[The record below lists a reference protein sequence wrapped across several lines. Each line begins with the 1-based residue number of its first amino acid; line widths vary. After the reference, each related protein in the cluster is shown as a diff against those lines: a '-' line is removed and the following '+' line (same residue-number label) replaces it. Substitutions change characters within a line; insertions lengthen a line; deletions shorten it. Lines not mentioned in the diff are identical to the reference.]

1 LNDSRVRPDVRRAVF
16 VTSLLTGVA
25 LGAWLLIAGRHT
37 PRISPGSA
45 AGSNVLLITIDTLR
59 ADRVGAYGN
68 RSGLT
73 PNLDRLAVN
82 GLRFDSAFTP
92 VPMTLPAHASILTG
106 LEPFTHGIRNNT
118 GFRLGETPTLATML
132 KTAGYRTGAFVGA
145 FVLNAAFGLNRGF
158 DVYDDRVGQT
168 GMPADLHTAER
179 RAEHVIQPATDWI
192 LISPRPWFAWVH
204 LYDPHAPYQAPAGYR
219 SGRSPY
225 DAEVAYTDAMIGRGL
240 DALRAAGQLD
250 RTIVI
255 VVADHGEALGD
266 HGESSHGLFAYDST
280 LRVPMIVNAPGV
292 GAQVVRTPVQHTD
305 LVPTVL
311 ELLGLTVPPGLD
323 GRSLLTGGDG
333 ATRDSRALYFE
344 ALDASLTRGWAPLA
358 GIMADGWKYI
368 DLPIPELYDLER
380 DPAEAGNR
388 AAHEPERVRV
398 LQARLNDM
406 IGSRKPAAARAAT
419 DTETIQRLESLGYVG
434 SVERTGKRTFPEAD
448 DPKRLVALNEAFYTA
463 INEQREGQPESALRK
478 LLAVVAERPDFL
490 AARASAATLLSG
502 VDRRAEAIALLQAAP
517 GGAASAS
524 TQAQLGLVFEADGNL
539 IEAAKHMEA
548 AARLREG
555 DAETLNAL
563 AVVYARL
570 RRFDAGRRVFRQ
582 LLEADPHA
590 PAVWNNL
597 GILEMSA
604 GNRPAAANAFQEAV
618 AADPTYAAAWQRLG
632 AALAGMDAAKAIEAW
647 QHAVA
652 LEPRDF
658 DTLFN
663 LGIVLAEKPEPA
675 AALPYLRRFVA
686 EAPRDQYGR
695 DLVRAAALIDR
706 IEQHRDR

>member
-1 LNDSRVRPDVRRAVF
+1 
-16 VTSLLTGVA
+16 
-25 LGAWLLIAGRHT
+25 
-37 PRISPGSA
+37 
-45 AGSNVLLITIDTLR
+45 
-59 ADRVGAYGN
+59 
-68 RSGLT
+68 
-73 PNLDRLAVN
+73 
-82 GLRFDSAFTP
+82 
-92 VPMTLPAHASILTG
+92 
-106 LEPFTHGIRNNT
+106 
-118 GFRLGETPTLATML
+118 
-132 KTAGYRTGAFVGA
+132 
-145 FVLNAAFGLNRGF
+145 
-158 DVYDDRVGQT
+158 
-168 GMPADLHTAER
+168 
-179 RAEHVIQPATDWI
+179 
-192 LISPRPWFAWVH
+192 
-204 LYDPHAPYQAPAGYR
+204 
-219 SGRSPY
+219 
-225 DAEVAYTDAMIGRGL
+225 
-240 DALRAAGQLD
+240 
-250 RTIVI
+250 
-255 VVADHGEALGD
+255 
-266 HGESSHGLFAYDST
+266 
-280 LRVPMIVNAPGV
+280 MIVNAPGV

-344 ALDASLTRGWAPLA
+344 ALDANLTRGWAPLA

-380 DPAEAGNR
+380 DPAEASNR

-419 DTETIQRLESLGYVG
+419 DAETTQRLESLGYVG
-434 SVERTGKRTFPEAD
+434 SVERTGKRTFSEAD

-463 INEQREGQPESALRK
+463 INEQHEGQPESALRK

-490 AARASAATLLSG
+490 AARTSAATVLSG
-502 VDRRAEAIALLQAAP
+502 GDRRAEAIALLQAAP
-517 GGAASAS
+517 GGAESAS

-539 IEAAKHMEA
+539 TEAAKHLEA

-582 LLEADPHA
+582 LLETDPHA
-590 PAVWNNL
+590 PAGWNNL

-604 GNRPAAANAFQEAV
+604 GNRAAAANAFQEAV

-632 AALAGMDAAKAIEAW
+632 AALAGMDAATAIKAW
-647 QHAVA
+647 QHAIA
-652 LEPRDF
+652 LEPRDY

-675 AALPYLRRFVA
+675 DALPYLRRFVA
-686 EAPRDQYGR
+686 EAPRDRYGH
-695 DLVRAAALIDR
+695 DLGRAAALIDR
-706 IEQHRDR
+706 IEQHRDRSTHGRGSRD